1 MQKDGNLCL
10 YDGTGPQHNLGNLW
24 CRMMP
29 KCREGAGHHTVTV
42 DDDAHLIVSCD
53 TGPVWKQQLRSDT
66 SIWSSVVG
74 SVADIVARMTSMFVS
89 QHSDKVIP
97 SIARGR
103 ERERESE
110 SSTELTVAQLA
121 SWRQHATAAQTKAT
135 MSRPFASDLAV
146 GIVSA
151 PGRRYLKKTLETVLE
166 GMAPEASPAKRSTRS
181 QVPVQVF
188 VATHFNMTQ
197 RRHLD
202 RLLTDGIGAR
212 PWQIIVH
219 DRSHDTNR
227 WRNTPTKCK
236 GNRCVSVKL
245 SDETRDYA
253 WMLESLCSLPN
264 RPRAA
269 LMLEDD
275 VVAAPAWLRRLRSS
289 LKQAPSHAANW
300 SVLALHAPVM
310 GGNHWSIDSP
320 IDWSPYKLDCCT
332 QAWLIRCDA
341 NARSVVTLLRRD
353 AALVQAKDHMLRDF
367 FEKTK
372 GTFVHVPHLFQH
384 AGSESSLGNRPL
396 ATSRYWDTTR
406 DTLFLVHT
414 LHDFVGELPI
424 DLLCLAHAFARSGSF
439 ADVVVLTLYPRA
451 ASRFHELSTLTYRAF
466 PGPWGTEQ
474 APRWLRASPIAL
486 FEGTPF
492 EMWVKNSRL
501 SEVGPGVITTAARFA
516 LQQKQGAASVDLEE
530 PMPADAVHSK
540 EPMPPRSIR
549 MLRRRDAAMSR
560 LAQSQ
565 SAADARALAPLLLE
579 QRRSRLAANMRAEEG
594 RAGRNGLVLTS
605 PFGKQCG
612 YNMPKR
618 EIFFTHT
625 SKETTLTHIGSCA
638 VSSAAKVNP
647 DWQVT
652 VLSNGLANPKQ
663 RKRTAQSFGLF
674 PSWSGHN
681 PPRVVRFEYG
691 RIFRD
696 TPFESWYK
704 QKQVWSRHGFTSE
717 NLSNALRLAL
727 LYKFGGAYFDLDIIS
742 VKPLPPSI
750 WKRSAGL
757 EREVPGSPDKAR
769 LNGAVILMDKHAP
782 FLKEAMKDY
791 VRNFKNWVWGNQGP
805 DLMTRVWNRTH
816 LIDAM
821 PVSMFYPI
829 IWGSPTMMSY
839 FNQPEWDGAK
849 EVLSEIT
856 VGIHLWNRATSK
868 TSWHNKSFMTR
879 LLQRVC

>member
-1 MQKDGNLCL
+1 MQNDGNLCL
-10 YDGTGPQHNLGNLW
+10 YDGTDPQHTLGNLW

-29 KCREGAGHHTVTV
+29 KCREGAGQHKVTV

-66 SIWSSVVG
+66 SIWRSVVG
-74 SVADIVARMTSMFVS
+74 SIAHTVTRITSMFGS
-89 QHSDKVIP
+89 QPVNSRTA
-97 SIARGR
+97 SERESERAR
-103 ERERESE
+103 ERERE

-121 SWRQHATAAQTKAT
+121 SWRQRTTAAQTKAM

-151 PGRRYLKKTLETVLE
+151 PGRRYLKNTLETVLK
-166 GMAPEASPAKRSTRS
+166 GMAPEASRAKRSTRP

-197 RRHLD
+197 LRRLD

-227 WRNTPTKCK
+227 WHNSPTKCK
-236 GNRCVSVKL
+236 DKTCVNFRL

-253 WMLESLCSLPN
+253 WMLESLCSLPS

-275 VVAAPAWLRRLRSS
+275 VVAAPAWLRRLRTA
-289 LKQAPSHAANW
+289 LRRAPSHAANW

-320 IDWSPYKLDCCT
+320 LDWSPYKLSCCT

-341 NARSVVTLLRRD
+341 NARSAVTFLRRD

-367 FEKTK
+367 YEKTK

-384 AGSESSLGNRPL
+384 AGKESSLGERPL
-396 ATSRYWDTTR
+396 AVSRYWDTTR

-414 LHDFVGELPI
+414 LPDFVSELPI
-424 DLLCLAHAFARSGSF
+424 DLRCQAHAFARSGSF
-439 ADVVVLTLYPRA
+439 ADVVVLTLYPRV
-451 ASRFHELSTLTYRAF
+451 ASRFHELSTLNYRAF
-466 PGPWGTEQ
+466 PGPWGREQ

-492 EMWVKNSRL
+492 ETWVKNGLLRKL
-501 SEVGPGVITTAARFA
+501 GTGVITTATRFA

-530 PMPADAVHSK
+530 PTPVGAIRSK
-540 EPMPPRSIR
+540 VPPGTGLLRSF
-549 MLRRRDAAMSR
+549 DAAMSR

-565 SAADARALAPLLLE
+565 SAADARTLAPLLLE
-579 QRRSRLAANMRAEEG
+579 QRWSRLAAKMRAAKG
-594 RAGRNGLVLTS
+594 WAG
-605 PFGKQCG
+605 KQQCG
-612 YNMPKR
+612 YYLPKR

-625 SKETTLTHIGSCA
+625 SKETALTRIGSCA

-652 VLSNGLANPKQ
+652 VLSNGLANPKR
-663 RKRTAQSFGLF
+663 RKRTAESFDLF

-681 PPRVVRFEYG
+681 PPRVVRFDYG
-691 RIFRD
+691 RIFAF

-704 QKQVWSRHGFTSE
+704 KKRVWSKHGFTSE

-727 LYKFGGAYFDLDIIS
+727 LYKFGGAYFDLDIVS
-742 VKPLPPSI
+742 VKPLPPRI
-750 WKRSAGL
+750 WRRSAGL
-757 EREVPGSPDKAR
+757 EREVPGRPEKTR
-769 LNGAVILMDKHAP
+769 LNGAVILMDKQAP

-791 VRNFKNWVWGNQGP
+791 VVNFKNWVWGNQGP
-805 DLMTRVWNRTH
+805 DLMTRVWNRTK
-816 LIDAM
+816 LIDAL
-821 PVSMFYPI
+821 PVSTFYPI

-849 EVLSEIT
+849 EVLRETT

-868 TSWHNKSFMTR
+868 APWHNKSFITHM
-879 LLQRVC
+879 LQRVC

>member
-1 MQKDGNLCL
+1 M
-10 YDGTGPQHNLGNLW
+10 
-24 CRMMP
+24 
-29 KCREGAGHHTVTV
+29 
-42 DDDAHLIVSCD
+42 
-53 TGPVWKQQLRSDT
+53 
-66 SIWSSVVG
+66 
-74 SVADIVARMTSMFVS
+74 
-89 QHSDKVIP
+89 
-97 SIARGR
+97 
-103 ERERESE
+103 
-110 SSTELTVAQLA
+110 
-121 SWRQHATAAQTKAT
+121 
-135 MSRPFASDLAV
+135 
-146 GIVSA
+146 
-151 PGRRYLKKTLETVLE
+151 
-166 GMAPEASPAKRSTRS
+166 
-181 QVPVQVF
+181 PVQVF

-227 WRNTPTKCK
+227 WNNAPTKCK
-236 GNRCVSVKL
+236 GKTCVPSKL

-253 WMLESLCSLPN
+253 WMLESLCSLPS

-289 LKQAPSHAANW
+289 LKQAPTHASNW
-300 SVLALHAPVM
+300 SVLALHAPVL

-320 IDWSPYKLDCCT
+320 FDWSPYRLDCCT

-341 NARSVVTLLRRD
+341 NARSVVNLLRRD
-353 AALVQAKDHMLRDF
+353 AALVLAKDHILRDF
-367 FEKTK
+367 YKKTK
-372 GTFVHVPHLFQH
+372 ATFVHLPHLFQH
-384 AGSESSLGNRPL
+384 AGNQSSLGNRKL

-414 LHDFVGELPI
+414 LPDFVGELPI
-424 DLLCLAHAFARSGSF
+424 DLRCQAHAFARSGSF
-439 ADVVVLTLYPRA
+439 ADVVVLTLYPHV

-492 EMWVKNSRL
+492 EMWAKNGQL
-501 SEVGPGVITTAARFA
+501 SQLSQLGTGVITTAARFA

-530 PMPADAVHSK
+530 PMPAGAVHSK
-540 EPMPPRSIR
+540 APRSIDGMGAHR
-549 MLRRRDAAMSR
+549 LMAADR

-579 QRRSRLAANMRAEEG
+579 QRRSRLAANMRAAEG
-594 RAGRNGLVLTS
+594 RAGRKGLTS
-605 PFGKQCG
+605 RFGKQQCG
-612 YNMPKR
+612 YNLPKR

-625 SKETTLTHIGSCA
+625 SKETTLTRTGSCA

-652 VLSNGLANPKQ
+652 VLSNGLTNPKQ
-663 RKRTAQSFGLF
+663 RKRTAESFGLF
-674 PSWSGHN
+674 PGWSGHN

-691 RIFRD
+691 RIFVN
-696 TPFESWYK
+696 TPFESWYQ
-704 QKQVWSRHGFTSE
+704 QKRTWSKHGFTSE

-757 EREVPGSPDKAR
+757 EREVPGSPDKTR
-769 LNGAVILMDKHAP
+769 LNGAVILMDKQAP
-782 FLKEAMKDY
+782 FLKEAMRDY

-821 PVSMFYPI
+821 PVPMFYPI
-829 IWGSPTMMSY
+829 IWGSPAMMSY
-839 FNQPEWDGAK
+839 FNQPEWDGAE

-868 TSWHNKSFMTR
+868 KPWHNKSFMTR
-879 LLQRVC
+879 ILQRVC